1 MATAATITRRASRFQ
16 HYPPGEEETDAR
28 PGDFL
33 LTHSRSWTGRLIRFG
48 QRLRYA
54 GAAAKY
60 AHWNHAAL
68 FVNEGGDI
76 IEALGGGVQLRNVS
90 VYKQTE
96 YHVVYLQDVL
106 DEDRQ
111 EETAFAYHCL
121 NDKYG
126 YLTDLSLGIS
136 LLTGLKFAFGIDGQ
150 MICSGLVARS
160 LERTGEIF
168 EMDTWRAMPADLA
181 KHFHVELKAPV
192 ERGQIPDANERV
204 KMRSR

>member
-1 MATAATITRRASRFQ
+1 MATAATVARRATRFQ
-16 HYPPGEEETDAR
+16 HYPPGAEVKDAR

-33 LTHSRSWTGRLIRFG
+33 LTHSATWTGRLIRFG
-48 QRLRYA
+48 QGLRFT
-54 GAAAKY
+54 GVDAKY

-68 FVNEGGDI
+68 FVNETGDV

-90 VYKQTE
+90 VYRQTE
-96 YHVVYLQDVL
+96 YHVVYMQDVFA
-106 DEDRQ
+106 EDRL

-126 YLTDLSLGIS
+126 YLTDLSLGVS
-136 LLTGLKFAFGIDGQ
+136 LLTGLKFAFGVDGQ

-168 EMDTWRAMPADLA
+168 EVDTWRAMPADLA

-192 ERGQIPDANERV
+192 ERGQIPDANEQV
-204 KMRSR
+204 KARSH

>member
-1 MATAATITRRASRFQ
+1 MATAATLTRRASRYQ
-16 HYPPGEEETDAR
+16 HYPPGAEVKDAR

-33 LTHSRSWTGRLIRFG
+33 LTHSRTWTGRLIRFG
-48 QRLRYA
+48 QRLRYT
-54 GAAAKY
+54 GANTKY

-68 FVNEGGDI
+68 FVNESEDI

-90 VYKQTE
+90 VYRQTE
-96 YHVVYLQDVL
+96 YHVVYLENIFE
-106 DEDRQ
+106 EDRQ

-121 NDKYG
+121 NDEYG
-126 YLTDLSLGIS
+126 FLTDVSLGLS

-168 EMDTWRAMPADLA
+168 EMDTWRATPADLA
-181 KHFHVELKAPV
+181 KHFQVELKAPV
-192 ERGQIPDANERV
+192 ERGQIPDANEQV
-204 KMRSR
+204 KARSR

>member
-1 MATAATITRRASRFQ
+1 MATKTVERRATRFQ
-16 HYPPGEEETDAR
+16 HYPPGQQVHDAR

-33 LTHSRSWTGRLIRFG
+33 LTHSNTWTGRLIRFG
-48 QRLRYA
+48 QRLRYT
-54 GAAAKY
+54 GADAKY

-68 FVNEGGDI
+68 FVDDAGDV
-76 IEALGGGVQLRNVS
+76 IEALGAGVQLRNVS
-90 VYKQTE
+90 VYRQTE
-96 YHVVYLQDVL
+96 YHVVYLEDVF

-111 EETAFAYHCL
+111 EEAAFAYHCL

-126 YLTDLSLGIS
+126 YLTDLSLGLS
-136 LLTGLKFAFGIDGQ
+136 LLTGMKLGFGIDGQ

-168 EMDTWRAMPADLA
+168 DVDTWRATPADLA
-181 KHFHVELKAPV
+181 KHFQVKIEAAID
-192 ERGQIPDANERV
+192 RGRIPDAKEQV